1 MDKKFA
7 IIDIE
12 TTGGSAKRDKIT
24 EIAIVLHNGSQI
36 LDTWQ
41 TLINPERS
49 IPYFITKITG
59 INNEMVHN
67 APKFY
72 EIAKEIVE
80 RTEDAIFVAHNVR
93 FDYGFIAEE
102 FSQLGYTYSKSQ
114 LCTVQMSRRAFP
126 GLKSYSLGNL
136 VKHFSIPLPNHHRA
150 MDDALATSEL
160 FSKIVQSTYY
170 QKMYPILGRQNLTEL
185 KLPAHI
191 DRKFLDSI
199 PNAPGV
205 YYFLNEKNQ
214 IIYVGKSIHLR
225 KRIYDHFADKS
236 ERAARLQAA
245 VYSIDYQYTGN
256 ELAALLLESFEIKT
270 LSPLFNKAQRK
281 RYFKYGIGLNSNKK
295 GIDRF
300 EIIDLDKNGHT
311 EIFKMYTTRDAA
323 NSSLS
328 YYLYES
334 GICNCIRKNSNP
346 EYCMEAKLEI
356 CESIRKEG
364 SLEEKLIE
372 TENRMKSGFEQDGI
386 YVGPGRNEEEAF
398 VILIQ
403 NLQFAGMGYISKDI
417 TYERPE
423 EILEDIQTYPSNPE
437 VLGIINGYL
446 KDHIDIQFTPVRH
459 ETFQNRL

>member
-24 EIAIVLHNGSQI
+24 EIAIVLHDGSQI

-59 INNEMVHN
+59 INDEMVHN

-80 RTEDAIFVAHNVR
+80 RTEDALFVAHNVR

-102 FSQLGYTYSKSQ
+102 FSQLGYTYSKPQ

-136 VKHFSIPLPNHHRA
+136 VQHFSIPLPNHHRA

-170 QKMYPILGRQNLTEL
+170 QKMYPILGRQNLTEQ

-191 DRKFLDSI
+191 DRKYLDCI

-205 YYFLNEKNQ
+205 YYFLNEKGQ

-245 VYSIDYQYTGN
+245 VSSIDYQYTGN
-256 ELAALLLESFEIKT
+256 ELAALLLESFEIKA
-270 LSPLFNKAQRK
+270 LSPLFNKAQRR
-281 RYFKYGIGLNSNKK
+281 RYFKYGIGLNTTKM

-300 EIIDLDKNGHT
+300 EIVNLHKNGQS
-311 EIFKMYTTRDAA
+311 EILKMYTTKEAA

-328 YYLYES
+328 YYLSES
-334 GICNCIRKNSNP
+334 GICNCIRKQVDQAH
-346 EYCMEAKLEI
+346 CIEAKLEI
-356 CESIRKEG
+356 CAAIGKEG
-364 SLEEKLIE
+364 NLEEKLLE
-372 TENRMKSGFEQDGI
+372 TENRMKSGFQQDGI
-386 YVGPGRNEEEAF
+386 LSGPGRNNEEVF
-398 VILIQ
+398 VILIH
-403 NLQFAGMGYISKDI
+403 NYQFAGMGYVSKDT
-417 TYERPE
+417 TYEQPE
-423 EILEDIQTYPSNPE
+423 ELLADIQTYPANPE
-437 VLGIINGYL
+437 VVGIINGYL
-446 KDHIDIQFTPVRH
+446 KDHTDIKFIPTIR
-459 ETFQNRL
+459 RLV

>member
-41 TLINPERS
+41 TLVNPERS
-49 IPYFITKITG
+49 IPYYITKITG
-59 INNEMVHN
+59 INDEMVHN

-80 RTEDAIFVAHNVR
+80 RTEDALFVAHNVR

-102 FSQLGYTYSKSQ
+102 FGQLGYTYSKPQ

-136 VKHFSIPLPNHHRA
+136 VQHFSIPLPNHHRA

-160 FSKIVQSTYY
+160 FSRIINSTYY
-170 QKMYPILGRQNLTEL
+170 QKLYPIMGRQNLTEQ

-191 DRKFLDSI
+191 DRHFLDSI

-205 YYFLNEKNQ
+205 YYFLNEKDQ

-245 VYSIDYQYTGN
+245 VHSIDYRYTGN
-256 ELAALLLESFEIKT
+256 ELAALLLESFEIKA
-270 LSPLFNKAQRK
+270 LSPIFNKAQRK
-281 RYFKYGIGLNSNKK
+281 RYFKYGIGLNKTK
-295 GIDRF
+295 VGIDRF
-300 EIIDLDKNGHT
+300 EIIDLNTNGKC
-311 EIFKMYTTRDAA
+311 EILKQYTTKEAA
-323 NSSLS
+323 NASLS
-328 YYLYES
+328 HYLYES
-334 GICNCIRKNSNP
+334 GICNCIRKQVDP
-346 EYCMEAKLEI
+346 AYCMEAKLEI
-356 CESIRKEG
+356 CEAINKED
-364 SLEEKLIE
+364 SFEARLAD
-372 TENRMKSGFEQDGI
+372 TENRMKSGFQQDGLF
-386 YVGPGRNEEEAF
+386 VGPGRNSEEAF
-398 VILIQ
+398 IILIH
-403 NLQFAGMGYISKDI
+403 NFQFAGMGYVSKEV

-423 EILEDIQTYPSNPE
+423 EILADIQTYPSNPE
-437 VLGIINGYL
+437 LVGIINGYL
-446 KDHIDIQFTPVRH
+446 KDHIDIKFIPSK
-459 ETFQNRL
+459 RLV

>member
-12 TTGGSAKRDKIT
+12 TTGGSARRDKIT

-59 INNEMVHN
+59 INDEMVHT

-80 RTEDAIFVAHNVR
+80 RTEGAIFVAHNVR

-102 FSQLGYTYSKSQ
+102 FSQLGYSYSKQQ
-114 LCTVQMSRRAFP
+114 LCTVQMSRKAFP

-136 VKHFSIPLPNHHRA
+136 VKHFCIPLPNHHRA

-160 FSKIVQSTYY
+160 FSRIVHSTYY
-170 QKMYPILGRQNLTEL
+170 QKMYPILGRQNIAEQ

-191 DRKFLDSI
+191 DRSHLDSI

-205 YYFLNEKNQ
+205 YYFLNEKGHK
-214 IIYVGKSIHLR
+214 IYVGKSIHLR

-245 VYSIDYQYTGN
+245 VHSIDYECTGN
-256 ELAALLLESFEIKT
+256 ELAALLFESFEIKKHN
-270 LSPLFNKAQRK
+270 PLFNKAQRK
-281 RYFKYGIGLNSNKK
+281 RYFNYGIGLNSSKN

-300 EIIDLDKNGHT
+300 EIIDLKKNGQAD
-311 EIFKMYTTRDAA
+311 ILKMYTTRDAA
-323 NSSLS
+323 SSSLS
-328 YYLYES
+328 YYLYEC
-334 GICNCIRKNSNP
+334 GICECIRKNADP
-346 EYCMEAKLEI
+346 AYCMSAKLEI
-356 CESIRKEG
+356 CESLEKEG
-364 SLEEKLIE
+364 SLEEKLAE

-386 YVGPGRNEEEAF
+386 YVGKGKTDDDAF
-398 VILIQ
+398 VILIHQ
-403 NLQFAGMGYISKDI
+403 LRFAGMGYISKEYS
-417 TYERPE
+417 YENPE
-423 EILEDIQTYPSNPE
+423 AIMEDIDTYPVNPE
-437 VLGIINGYL
+437 VIGIINSYM
-446 KDHIDIQFTPVRH
+446 KDHTDVKFIPSKPIV
-459 ETFQNRL
+459 